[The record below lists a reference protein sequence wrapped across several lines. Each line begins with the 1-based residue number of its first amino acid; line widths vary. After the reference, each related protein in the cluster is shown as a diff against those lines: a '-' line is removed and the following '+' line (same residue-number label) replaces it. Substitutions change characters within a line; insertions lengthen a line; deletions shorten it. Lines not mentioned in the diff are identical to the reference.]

1 MTREIRLSVNDA
13 QVMLDY
19 FAQRFIDH
27 TVTGMVSS
35 LEGIKEIKTLAILI
49 EGDKTRISA
58 NDAIVPVNPF
68 VSTLVR
74 NTLIGM
80 VSSLKGVGEIQTM
93 RIVVTR

>member
-1 MTREIRLSVNDA
+1 MTREVKLSVNNA

-19 FAQRFIDH
+19 FVQRFIDH

-58 NDAIVPVNPF
+58 NDAIVSANLF

-80 VSSLKGVGEIQTM
+80 VSSLKGVEEIQTM
-93 RIVVTR
+93 RIVISR